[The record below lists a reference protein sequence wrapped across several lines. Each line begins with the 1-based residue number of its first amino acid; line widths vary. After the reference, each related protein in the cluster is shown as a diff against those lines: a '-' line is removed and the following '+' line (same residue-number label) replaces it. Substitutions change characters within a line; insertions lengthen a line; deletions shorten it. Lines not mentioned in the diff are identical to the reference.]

1 VRELTLSLI
10 RKDRLKLRSLFELVL
25 GDSCESGHEGELE
38 RLVMSR
44 LSIGESVND
53 PLSESHGVAG

>member
-1 VRELTLSLI
+1 
-10 RKDRLKLRSLFELVL
+10 L